1 MASDGDRQKRIQ
13 LIVQIARERLKLN
26 PNDVDALFTMAA
38 AQGTLNDAEGGV
50 QSLERLAKLNPNYPG
65 LWVLKAKLHARLGQA
80 DLAQQSRLR
89 AAQAGPDQAGVSA
102 SPCPMCETL
111 VPDDATKCPNC
122 GVEFAP
128 TSELE
133 DELDE
138 LGHAAIQEIVLE
150 EFKEDIGAS
159 PLEETP
165 MPVIPAPRP
174 ASPLLAGGRPLGAAQ
189 APERSRPAAT
199 DAGVGPPAES
209 PEARDALRRRV
220 QRVATGAE
228 ERLRLNERDADALF
242 ALAATEAILG
252 GAAVAVTLL
261 DRVEAI
267 DPNYPGLWGLKAKL
281 YATLGDT
288 ARWQEARKHAD
299 RTYEG
304 AAAGSADRTTCP
316 SCGSSVP
323 AGAAACPVCNRP
335 VGRER
340 DLVQELDT
348 LVDSVLGEEV
358 PGTAASTAAGP
369 EMWEELAAL
378 AAVEPKL
385 SLEPEAAAPLPQ
397 RTRRADD
404 RTTGRGRAETP
415 EKPRS
420 RGRARRSF
428 ASSAFV
434 RFGLPIAVAAAIVL
448 VPLMFLTGGPWGPG
462 QDQNIASA
470 TPQINGLNL
479 NPSYGDV
486 VGGSQFSFTV
496 TVGQNSY
503 LVAKDIRPVIAATN
517 LTAGTDVVLN
527 ASFDG
532 VTYTLTSPTVT
543 QQGSTFYYDFGT
555 SFQRSVGARATG
567 TSAPTW
573 YFQFRY
579 AVSNLPASVVTWNAQ
594 FATG

>member
-50 QSLERLAKLNPNYPG
+50 RSLERLAKLNPNYPG

-89 AAQAGPDQAGVSA
+89 AAQAGPDMAGLSA

-133 DELDE
+133 DELDQ
-138 LGHAAIQEIVLE
+138 LGHAAIQEIVQE
-150 EFKEDIGAS
+150 EFKEEVGAS

-165 MPVIPAPRP
+165 MPVIPVPKPARP
-174 ASPLLAGGRPLGAAQ
+174 LPAGGQPLGAAQ
-189 APERSRPAAT
+189 APGGSRPAAT
-199 DAGVGPPAES
+199 NDGV
-209 PEARDALRRRV
+209 
-220 QRVATGAE
+220 
-228 ERLRLNERDADALF
+228 
-242 ALAATEAILG
+242 
-252 GAAVAVTLL
+252 
-261 DRVEAI
+261 
-267 DPNYPGLWGLKAKL
+267 
-281 YATLGDT
+281 
-288 ARWQEARKHAD
+288 
-299 RTYEG
+299 G
-304 AAAGSADRTTCP
+304 AAASSADRTSCP

-348 LVDSVLGEEV
+348 LVDSVLGEEA
-358 PGTAASTAAGP
+358 PGTGVSTEATP
-369 EMWEELAAL
+369 QMWEELGAI

-385 SLEPEAAAPLPQ
+385 SLEPEAAAVPPQ
-397 RTRRADD
+397 RKRRADD
-404 RTTGRGRAETP
+404 RTTGRGRADSS

-420 RGRARRSF
+420 EGRARRSF

-448 VPLMFLTGGPWGPG
+448 IPLMLLTGGPWGPG

-496 TVGQNSY
+496 TVAQNSY

-517 LTAGTDVVLN
+517 LTGGTDVVLN

-555 SFQRSVGARATG
+555 SFQRSVGARTTG
-567 TSAPTW
+567 ASAPTW

-579 AVSNLPASVVTWNAQ
+579 AVSNLQASVVTWNAQ